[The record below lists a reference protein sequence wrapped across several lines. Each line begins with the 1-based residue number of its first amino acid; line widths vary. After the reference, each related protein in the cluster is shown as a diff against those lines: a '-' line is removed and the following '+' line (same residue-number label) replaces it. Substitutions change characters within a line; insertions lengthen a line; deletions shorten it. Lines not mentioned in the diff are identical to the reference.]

1 MSVPSAAPTR
11 GPTKRMRLE
20 NGHNIRCYPTFS
32 PYNKPSL
39 SPSQLLTNSI
49 SYHGGYVLG
58 ASYSVSIYN
67 IYLGAF
73 SNQTMNLMDFLG
85 SNIGSSYWYNIL
97 TNYYYYDP
105 WSEERLYVT
114 NATTF
119 AGRTNLLPDAKGLT
133 LTEDDIVTLLYT
145 AMTDPYS
152 DLIIDSGAVYEIMFR
167 GDFNVSFN
175 GGLWLKDWCSY
186 HASFELPTGDVIKV
200 PTDRPSLHTYLSPS
214 LHLSFSS
221 PS

>member
-1 MSVPSAAPTR
+1 M
-11 GPTKRMRLE
+11 
-20 NGHNIRCYPTFS
+20 
-32 PYNKPSL
+32 
-39 SPSQLLTNSI
+39 
-49 SYHGGYVLG
+49 LG

-85 SNIGSSYWYNIL
+85 SHIGSSYWYNIL

-114 NATTF
+114 NVTSF
-119 AGRTNLLPDAKGLT
+119 AGRTNLLSDAKGLI

-152 DLIIDSGAVYEIMFR
+152 DLIVDSGAVYEIMFR

-175 GGLWLKDWCSY
+175 GGFWLKDWCSF

-200 PTDRPSLHTYLSPS
+200 PSNRPSLRTYLSYP
-214 LHLSFSS
+214 LPFICRLVHRHGRPIHRNLFFLSDQLRAVPQLRQRKQQHEHHQYCSNAQQ
-221 PS
+221 